1 MARTIRLERYEAMT
15 TALDSLRGRIAV
27 VTGGAGAIGTA
38 ITKALQEAG
47 HRTVVLDRDADIAC
61 DLGSEASTRAAAAA
75 VLERYGRCDV
85 FVHCAAAFDQVTISD
100 VDAATWRH
108 VQAVNVESALW
119 LVQAFTP
126 GMAERRF
133 GRIVFITSDTFWAP
147 PTSALLAYVASK
159 GALLGVMRTLAVTL
173 GADGIAVS
181 AVAPG
186 LTDTPASRV
195 VNTDER
201 FDATVDRQALR
212 RRLTPDDTAAAVAYL
227 ASDAAAAMTGQVLCA
242 DGGLIMR

>member
-1 MARTIRLERYEAMT
+1 MSKMT
-15 TALDSLRGRIAV
+15 SALDPLPGRIAV

-38 ITKALQEAG
+38 ITSALQGSG

-61 DLGSEASTRAAAAA
+61 DLGSETSTRAAAAA

-85 FVHCAAAFDQVTISD
+85 FVHCAAAFDQVTLTDI
-100 VDAATWRH
+100 DAATWRH

-119 LVQAFTP
+119 LVQAFIP
-126 GMAERRF
+126 GMTERRF
-133 GRIVFITSDTFWAP
+133 GRIIFVTSDTFWAP
-147 PTSALLAYVASK
+147 PAPALLAYIASK
-159 GALLGVMRTLAVTL
+159 GALLGVMRTLAVAL

-195 VNTDER
+195 VNTDEQ
-201 FDATVDRQALR
+201 FDATVDRQALK

-227 ASDAAAAMTGQVLCA
+227 ASDVAAAMTGQVLCA

>member
-1 MARTIRLERYEAMT
+1 
-15 TALDSLRGRIAV
+15 

-38 ITKALQEAG
+38 ITRALQDTG
-47 HRTVVLDRDADIAC
+47 HRTVVLDRDGDISC

-85 FVHCAAAFDQVTISD
+85 FVHCAAAFDQVTLTD

-119 LVQAFTP
+119 LLQAFTP
-126 GMAERRF
+126 GMTERRF
-133 GRIVFITSDTFWAP
+133 GRIIFITSDTFWAP
-147 PTSALLAYVASK
+147 PTPVLLAYVASK

-186 LTDTPASRV
+186 LTDTPASTEEQ
-195 VNTDER
+195 N
-201 FDATVDRQALR
+201 
-212 RRLTPDDTAAAVAYL
+212 
-227 ASDAAAAMTGQVLCA
+227 ASSSNSPGWRHASP
-242 DGGLIMR
+242 

>member
-1 MARTIRLERYEAMT
+1 MRLVT
-15 TALDSLRGRIAV
+15 TPQDSVRGRIAV

-38 ITKALQEAG
+38 ITRALRDTG
-47 HRTVVLDRDADIAC
+47 HRTVVLDRDGDVAC
-61 DLGSEASTRAAAAA
+61 DLSSQTSTRTAAAT

-85 FVHCAAAFDQVTISD
+85 FVHCAAAFDQVTIAD

-119 LVQAFTP
+119 LVQAFIP
-126 GMAERRF
+126 GMAERGF

-147 PTSALLAYVASK
+147 PLPALLAYIASK

-195 VNTDER
+195 VNTDNSS
-201 FDATVDRQALR
+201 TR
-212 RRLTPDDTAAAVAYL
+212 RWTARRSSGGSHPTTPRPQ
-227 ASDAAAAMTGQVLCA
+227 SPIWPPMG
-242 DGGLIMR
+242 RR

>member
-1 MARTIRLERYEAMT
+1 MAANVGGTQPATEGRSTLNP
-15 TALDSLRGRIAV
+15 LPGRIAV

-38 ITKALQEAG
+38 ITRALQDTG
-47 HRTVVLDRDADIAC
+47 HRAVVLDRDGDIAC

-85 FVHCAAAFDQVTISD
+85 FVHCAAAFDQVTLTD

-133 GRIVFITSDTFWAP
+133 GRIVFITSDTFWAQP
-147 PTSALLAYVASK
+147 APALLAYVASK
-159 GALLGVMRTLAVTL
+159 GALLGVMRTLAVT
-173 GADGIAVS
+173 
-181 AVAPG
+181 
-186 LTDTPASRV
+186 
-195 VNTDER
+195 
-201 FDATVDRQALR
+201 
-212 RRLTPDDTAAAVAYL
+212 
-227 ASDAAAAMTGQVLCA
+227 
-242 DGGLIMR
+242 

>member
-1 MARTIRLERYEAMT
+1 MVSHGGRSILLERCEVMT
-15 TALDSLRGRIAV
+15 TARGRIAV

-38 ITKALQEAG
+38 ITKALRETG
-47 HRTVVLDRDADIAC
+47 HRTVVLDRSGDVAC
-61 DLGSEASTRAAAAA
+61 DLSSETSTRAAAAT

-85 FVHCAAAFDQVTISD
+85 FVHCAAAFDQVTIAD
-100 VDAATWRH
+100 FDAATWRH

-126 GMAERRF
+126 GMAERGF

-147 PTSALLAYVASK
+147 PLPALLAYVASK

-173 GADGIAVS
+173 GTDGIAVS

-186 LTDTPASRV
+186 LTETAASRV
-195 VNTDER
+195 VNTDEQ
-201 FDATVDRQALR
+201 FDATVGRQALK
-212 RRLTPDDTAAAVAYL
+212 RRLTPGDTAAAVAYL
-227 ASDAAAAMTGQVLCA
+227 ASEGAAAMTGQVLCA

>member
-1 MARTIRLERYEAMT
+1 MT
-15 TALDSLRGRIAV
+15 TALDPRHGRIAV

-38 ITKALQEAG
+38 ITRALHGTG

-61 DLGSEASTRAAAAA
+61 DLGSETSTRAAAAA

-119 LVQAFTP
+119 LIQAFTP
-126 GMAERRF
+126 GMEERRF

-147 PTSALLAYVASK
+147 PAPALLAYIASK
-159 GALLGVMRTLAVTL
+159 GALLGIMRTLAATL

-186 LTDTPASRV
+186 LTDTPGSR
-195 VNTDER
+195 T
-201 FDATVDRQALR
+201 
-212 RRLTPDDTAAAVAYL
+212 
-227 ASDAAAAMTGQVLCA
+227 
-242 DGGLIMR
+242 

>member
-1 MARTIRLERYEAMT
+1 MT
-15 TALDSLRGRIAV
+15 TGLDPRHQRIAV
-27 VTGGAGAIGTA
+27 VTGGAGAIGTV
-38 ITKALQEAG
+38 ITRALHGTG

-61 DLGSEASTRAAAAA
+61 DLGSEVSTRAAAAA

-85 FVHCAAAFDQVTISD
+85 FVHCAAAFDQVTLAD

-108 VQAVNVESALW
+108 VQAVNESALW
-119 LVQAFTP
+119 LIQAFTP

-147 PTSALLAYVASK
+147 PAPALLAYIASK
-159 GALLGVMRTLAVTL
+159 GALVGVMRTLAVAL

-186 LTDTPASRV
+186 GHAGSGP
-195 VNTDER
+195 
-201 FDATVDRQALR
+201 
-212 RRLTPDDTAAAVAYL
+212 P
-227 ASDAAAAMTGQVLCA
+227 
-242 DGGLIMR
+242 

>member
-1 MARTIRLERYEAMT
+1 MT
-15 TALDSLRGRIAV
+15 TGLDPRHGRIAV

-38 ITKALQEAG
+38 ITRALHGTG

-61 DLGSEASTRAAAAA
+61 DLGSEASTRAAAAV
-75 VLERYGRCDV
+75 VLERFGRCDV
-85 FVHCAAAFDQVTISD
+85 FVHCAAAFDQVTLAD
-100 VDAATWRH
+100 ADAATWRH

-119 LVQAFTP
+119 LVQAFAP

-147 PTSALLAYVASK
+147 PAPALLAYIASK
-159 GALLGVMRTLAVTL
+159 GALLGIMRALAATL
-173 GADGIAVS
+173 GANGIAVS

-186 LTDTPASRV
+186 LTDTPSSRT
-195 VNTDER
+195 VNTDEQ
-201 FDATVDRQALR
+201 FEATVDRQSLK

-227 ASDAAAAMTGQVLCA
+227 ASDVASAMTGQVLCV

>member
-1 MARTIRLERYEAMT
+1 MPTPRRTSRSTATTSGPRSRASWTRWRMLPPRPSSRSTPACWGPWMCSPSPPPFRSWSRSASTSATAWTSTREHAMT
-15 TALDSLRGRIAV
+15 TAQDSARGRIAV

-38 ITKALQEAG
+38 ITRALHGTG
-47 HRTVVLDRDADIAC
+47 HRAVVLDRD
-61 DLGSEASTRAAAAA
+61 
-75 VLERYGRCDV
+75 GRCDV
-85 FVHCAAAFDQVTISD
+85 FVHCAAAFDQVTLAD
-100 VDAATWRH
+100 ADAATWRH

-119 LVQAFTP
+119 LAQAFTP

-186 LTDTPASRV
+186 LTDTPASR
-195 VNTDER
+195 
-201 FDATVDRQALR
+201 
-212 RRLTPDDTAAAVAYL
+212 
-227 ASDAAAAMTGQVLCA
+227 
-242 DGGLIMR
+242 